1 MATPS
6 PPNLSKTLSDK
17 ASNLLNK
24 VNDAQSIFNPVTQL
38 LDTYLGSEE
47 VRALPPSSRK
57 LLTSLCLEF
66 KATIEQHFDAFV
78 TGHPPPRGA
87 TTPPITPLSPPSP
100 PTTTHTNTP
109 TMPIGP
115 KPSYIQKAS
124 TPTIALTNKTPSDN
138 RLFVRIN
145 QMHPARSA
153 GSFAILTTLKKVLG
167 PNASLLKEVQ
177 EVKTGFALCTS
188 STANLLALEKQKA
201 IISSTIG
208 DCKIEAQEKWT
219 TYRLNYVPKKVTIFN
234 DQFKIDSILVTKDM
248 ISDAIKE
255 YSGQVLT
262 HAIQSQTN
270 PSFNEYYSTWIVS
283 FKTGAEPLKKN
294 LKILKANI
302 STSLLVQ
309 KPKITQ
315 CNRCFQWHNTRTCL
329 KSQICRLCS
338 SGKHTE
344 SNHTTN
350 CGTEHVC
357 PPKCLHCNGP
367 HPVDD
372 PKCPL
377 RPQGRE
383 RKSKSERQTIR
394 KIYLENRN
402 SVCVKA
408 GCSKPSS
415 DAQMT
420 DSPTPPSPSDQLRPR
435 TPTRLF
441 GSTHSTTLFSTRSAN
456 RFATIA
462 NPTPIPFN
470 EL

>member
-78 TGHPPPRGA
+78 TG
-87 TTPPITPLSPPSP
+87 
-100 PTTTHTNTP
+100 
-109 TMPIGP
+109 P

-124 TPTIALTNKTPSDN
+124 TPIIALTNKTPSDN
-138 RLFVRIN
+138 RLF
-145 QMHPARSA
+145 
-153 GSFAILTTLKKVLG
+153 KVLG
-167 PNASLLKEVQ
+167 PNASLLREVQ

-201 IISSTIG
+201 IISSAIG

-219 TYRLNYVPKKVTIFN
+219 IYRLNYVPKKVIIFN
-234 DQFKIDSILVTKDM
+234 DQFKIDSILVTKDT

-255 YSGQVLT
+255 YSSQVLT

-270 PSFNEYYSTWIVS
+270 PSPNEYYSTWIVS
-283 FKTGAEPLKKN
+283 FKTGAKPLKKN
-294 LKILKANI
+294 LKILGANI

-315 CNRCFQWHNTRTCL
+315 CNRCFQWHNARTCL
-329 KSQICRLCS
+329 KSQICRLCG
-338 SGKHTE
+338 SGKAY
-344 SNHTTN
+344 
-350 CGTEHVC
+350 
-357 PPKCLHCNGP
+357 
-367 HPVDD
+367 
-372 PKCPL
+372 
-377 RPQGRE
+377 RE
-383 RKSKSERQTIR
+383 QS
-394 KIYLENRN
+394 YY
-402 SVCVKA
+402 
-408 GCSKPSS
+408 
-415 DAQMT
+415 
-420 DSPTPPSPSDQLRPR
+420 QLWY
-435 TPTRLF
+435 
-441 GSTHSTTLFSTRSAN
+441 
-456 RFATIA
+456 
-462 NPTPIPFN
+462 
-470 EL
+470 